1 MLAVSSAEWTGA
13 GGFPALSAPQLGQHF
28 DERAVAMVPDQQT
41 HRIDRPRQQC
51 SSRRLRQIA
60 IKGVMRTVA
69 ISLPLDLIQRLDAEI
84 DRVPYGEF
92 SRSGAIEQFIREGLE
107 KTKLQDAG

>member
-41 HRIDRPRQQC
+41 HRIDRL
-51 SSRRLRQIA
+51 SA
-60 IKGVMRTVA
+60 MA
-69 ISLPLDLIQRLDAEI
+69 M
-84 DRVPYGEF
+84 
-92 SRSGAIEQFIREGLE
+92 QFQAAVRPVG
-107 KTKLQDAG
+107 